1 LLFIKSD
8 RGSQPRLFLVDCRW
22 IFNGGNAF
30 LVVGNSK
37 LGNGSVTT
45 FENIMKLYVGNL
57 SFSLSES
64 ALRDLFSPHGA
75 VTEVHI
81 VTDRLSGKS
90 RGFAFVTMGN
100 RNEGQAA
107 INALEGHSID
117 GRTLSVSEARPKN
130 DDQGSGSFE
139 RRRR

>member
-1 LLFIKSD
+1 LLNLIEFRSFD
-8 RGSQPRLFLVDCRW
+8 CSQLFA
-22 IFNGGNAF
+22 GGFSMGGLALLTVRNPT
-30 LVVGNSK
+30 
-37 LGNGSVTT
+37 LGNGSATT

-57 SFSLSES
+57 SFSMSES
-64 ALRDLFSPHGA
+64 ALRDLFSAHGT

-81 VTDRLSGKS
+81 VTDRMSGQS

-117 GRTLSVSEARPKN
+117 GRNLTVKEARPKS
-130 DDQGSGSFE
+130 DDRGGGTFQ

>member
-1 LLFIKSD
+1 M
-8 RGSQPRLFLVDCRW
+8 
-22 IFNGGNAF
+22 
-30 LVVGNSK
+30 VGNSN

-57 SFSLSES
+57 SFSMSES
-64 ALRDLFSPHGA
+64 ALRDLFSAHGA

-107 INALEGHSID
+107 IDALEGHSID
-117 GRTLSVSEARPKN
+117 GRALTVSEARPKN
-130 DDQGSGSFE
+130 DDRGGSFE